1 MFAYGTFRE
10 YIENQDKVLVLTPAM
25 QKKLQHLTIVSL
37 AIRSKCI
44 PYSRLLEEL
53 HISNVRDLEDII
65 IEAIYADII
74 HGKLDQK
81 NKQLEVDNAIGRDIR
96 EEDVK
101 DIVDTL
107 QEWCDSCET
116 VLTVIEDQIKAANA
130 EKAKKIKHK
139 EKIEKEVRMSRGPS
153 VNPVLNLPS
162 SLVSDHQPE
171 DDGEDTDL

>member
-1 MFAYGTFRE
+1 M
-10 YIENQDKVLVLTPAM
+10 LVLTPAM